1 MLKNNSNNN
10 KKGDFSQQELLTFNN
25 LSVCLNLNLYF
36 PFIHLILYYIQLF
49 CHVPLK

>member
-10 KKGDFSQQELLTFNN
+10 KKGDFSQQEFLTVNN
-25 LSVCLNLNLYF
+25 LSVYLNLNLYF
-36 PFIHLILYYIQLF
+36 ILIHLILYYLLLF